1 MGKIKEQVSQSV
13 LTWLVTEVERERRSE
28 NERIQQQQLRRLLY
42 RQMDRN
48 DVQWLPAELKVITY
62 EAV

>member
-1 MGKIKEQVSQSV
+1 VGKIKEQVSQSV